1 MNEDVDYW
9 VSKVKWNGN
18 RLDSIHAHENNN
30 NSVGSY
36 IEMSIQNV
44 ISKMNNGYVFCSV
57 LKKIDGNWKKGN
69 YFD

>member
-36 IEMSIQNV
+36 IEMSIQKCY
-44 ISKMNNGYVFCSV
+44 I
-57 LKKIDGNWKKGN
+57 
-69 YFD
+69 